1 MVDQNAADNTKAE
14 RYVVRS
20 ADRENLEAS
29 DAFCGIRKRS
39 TQPRHEGDLR
49 RCVQSLRIL

>member
-1 MVDQNAADNTKAE
+1 MLRITQKAE

-29 DAFCGIRKRS
+29 DAFFAEFVKED

>member
-29 DAFCGIRKRS
+29 DAF
-39 TQPRHEGDLR
+39 LR
-49 RCVQSLRIL
+49 NS